1 MNKKKIISIGFCF
14 AIAFTSFSFVF
25 ADENIKE
32 ISKNKIQKTYSYIAG
47 AKHQKSED
55 IKDNIKYKGS
65 KYKLDKIEYAP
76 KKIEKTIKVENKDK
90 EYKKEITK
98 VIDGKEYKLKA
109 AEEISWEKKG
119 KKITVQEEREFK
131 YQREIPRTIKKD
143 GMTLSLKTVKES
155 KRKEPFRSVATF
167 KSYKKNADKYYFN
180 GKLVNIAN
188 TPMWTGYKEDVKK
201 YLGLKGSDYEV
212 DKGIF
217 TTENALI
224 DKNKSLYER
233 KAIFTGSRS
242 TSVFT
247 ATYEYKGDIQGGDTT
262 YVADIR
268 YVSDDFYDITA
279 VATYKKDNIILKV
292 LSVSAGILVIA
303 FAASLIIYMIQRRK
317 KDK

>member
-25 ADENIKE
+25 TDENIKE

-155 KRKEPFRSVATF
+155 KRKEPFGSVATF

-212 DKGIF
+212 DKGDF
-217 TTENALI
+217 TTENTLI
-224 DKNKSLYER
+224 DKDKSLYER
-233 KAIFTGSRS
+233 KAVFTGSRS

-292 LSVSAGILVIA
+292 LSVSAGVLVIA

>member
-1 MNKKKIISIGFCF
+1 MNKKKTINIGLCL

-32 ISKNKIQKTYSYIAG
+32 ISKNKVQKTYSYIAG
-47 AKHQKSED
+47 AKHQKSEG
-55 IKDNIKYKGS
+55 IKDNIKYKGY
-65 KYKLDKIEYAP
+65 KYKLDKMEYDS
-76 KKIEKTIKVENKDK
+76 KNLESTEKVESKNK

-98 VIDGKEYKLKA
+98 VIGGKKYKLKA
-109 AEEISWEKKG
+109 VQEISWKKKG
-119 KKITVQEEREFK
+119 EEITVKEKREFRTQK
-131 YQREIPRTIKKD
+131 EIPRTIKKD
-143 GMTLSLKTVKES
+143 GITLSLKTVKED
-155 KRKEPFRSVATF
+155 KRKEPFKSVATF

-180 GKLVNIAN
+180 GKLVRIAN
-188 TPMWTGYKEDVKK
+188 TPMWAGYKEDVKK
-201 YLGLKGSDYEV
+201 YLGIKGSDYEV
-212 DKGIF
+212 DKGDF
-217 TTENALI
+217 TTENTLI
-224 DKNKSLYER
+224 DKDKSLYER
-233 KAIFTGSRS
+233 KAVFTGSRS

-292 LSVSAGILVIA
+292 LSVSAGVLVIA